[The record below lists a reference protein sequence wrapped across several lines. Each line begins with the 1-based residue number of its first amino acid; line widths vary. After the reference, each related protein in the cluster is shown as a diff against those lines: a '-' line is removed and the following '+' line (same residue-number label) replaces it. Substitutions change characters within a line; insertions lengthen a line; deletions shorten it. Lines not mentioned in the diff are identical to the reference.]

1 MSDIKLLRLIKKIS
15 NEIFLK
21 DKDLS
26 IQANGLLNQFK
37 GDPSYLNK
45 FKLSNIDLF
54 RNLVIFIMKDIY
66 FIFMSIKF
74 SLKSI
79 FKAKSGKKIKK
90 KIKAIMFSQI
100 ISSNQNKKNDIYFGS
115 ICKVLK
121 KKKIEYKKA
130 FINNLGLRFVNN
142 TFYDLTN
149 SENSVINININLLI
163 LFKIYVIISKKFFKY
178 FFLSLSLNKTK
189 EQRKILR
196 TLSLEFLNP
205 NTIYN
210 LVLEKKFESFLIN
223 FEIKNLIAT
232 LEGFSWEKM
241 LFYATNK
248 ISPNTRIVGYQ
259 FATLTNNQVLSSR
272 LINKNF
278 KPDMIW
284 TSGKINKSKLS
295 RDYNNVKIVGTDRVS
310 RLKITNINK
319 KKNINFL
326 VLPEGIGYEIN
337 MMLNF
342 TLDCAKNF
350 PQYNFI
356 WRFHPSINKH
366 NVLKKIIKDRVPK
379 NIIISDKKLLKDIS
393 NCSLF
398 FYRGST
404 TAITALQSGLYP
416 IYINLNKKISI
427 DPLFEFD
434 SWKKVLNSQSEF
446 NYFVKNEMKKNLNLD
461 FKKKQGQKFSKN
473 YFMKLDSKSI
483 YKSLSIKHA

>member
-1 MSDIKLLRLIKKIS
+1 MSDIKLLKLILKIS

-26 IQANGLLNQFK
+26 TQANGLLNQFK

-45 FKLSNIDLF
+45 FKLSNIELF
-54 RNLVIFIMKDIY
+54 RNLVIFIIKDIY
-66 FIFMSIKF
+66 IIFLSIKF

-79 FKAKSGKKIKK
+79 FKAKSENKLKK
-90 KIKAIMFSQI
+90 KIKVIMFSQI
-100 ISSNQNKKNDIYFGS
+100 ISPNQNKKNDIYFGS
-115 ICKVLK
+115 IGKVLK
-121 KKKIEYKKA
+121 KKKIKYKKV
-130 FINNLGLRFVNN
+130 FINNLGLRSVNKK
-142 TFYDLTN
+142 FYDLTN
-149 SENSVINININLLI
+149 SENFVINININLFI
-163 LFKIYVIISKKFFKY
+163 LFEIYVIIFKKFLKY
-178 FFLSLSLNKTK
+178 FFLSLSLNETK
-189 EQRKILR
+189 EKRKILR
-196 TLSLEFLNP
+196 TLSFEFLNP
-205 NTIYN
+205 NTINN
-210 LVLEKKFESFLIN
+210 LILEKKFEKFLSN

-241 LFYATNK
+241 LFYAINK

-259 FATLTNNQVLSSR
+259 FATLTNNQVISSR

-278 KPDMIW
+278 KPDVIW
-284 TSGKINKSKLS
+284 TSGKINKIKLS
-295 RDYNNVKIVGTDRVS
+295 KDYKNVKIIGTDRVS
-310 RLKITNINK
+310 KLKITNIK

-326 VLPEGIGYEIN
+326 VLPEGISYEIDV
-337 MMLNF
+337 MLKF
-342 TLDCAKNF
+342 TLECAKNF
-350 PQYNFI
+350 PQHNFI

-366 NVLKKIIKDRVPK
+366 NVLKKIIKGPVPK

-427 DPLFEFD
+427 DPLFEFV

-446 NYFVKNEMKKNLNLD
+446 NYFVKNEMKKTLYLD
-461 FKKKQGQKFSKN
+461 FKKKQGQEFSKN
-473 YFMKLDSKSI
+473 YFMNLNSKSI
-483 YKSLSIKHA
+483 HKSLSI